1 MEAPV
6 FDDKAF
12 GQRLKELRIQR
23 GLTQEEASEMFH
35 LSVRQWQRFESGTS
49 RASIDMMIS
58 FAETFQ
64 VSSDY
69 LFFGERKMKQFPD
82 HIQKK
87 IDEVTRLIQELIE
100 DLKAL
105 DE

>member
-23 GLTQEEASEMFH
+23 GLTQEEASEMFN
-35 LSVRQWQRFESGTS
+35 LSVRQWQRFESGDS
-49 RASIDMMIS
+49 RPSVDMMIS
-58 FAETFQ
+58 FAEMFH

-69 LFFGERKMKQFPD
+69 LFFGDRKRKEIPE

-87 IDEVTRLIQELIE
+87 FDEVTRLIQELLE
-100 DLKAL
+100 ELNAL
-105 DE
+105 DQ